1 MSLILPSSSQT
12 MHYLRIEPI
21 PVAGTKKKRVWI
33 EVVEIG
39 PSGNSTLRR
48 KVKAKDDL
56 EEHYREM
63 EDILRR
69 QPNYCPVEDHSNG
82 DPFDDF
88 DPFSDDL

>member
-1 MSLILPSSSQT
+1 

-33 EVVEIG
+33 EVVEIT
-39 PSGNSTLRR
+39 STGNSSLRR

-69 QPNYCPVEDHSNG
+69 QPNYCPVEDHSAG
-82 DPFDDF
+82 DPTDDF
-88 DPFSDDL
+88 DPFSDDF